1 MGSRCSADA
10 VPTDNPWLAA
20 QEDRMKQD
28 VFDRHRRGLP
38 RRAAGTLGILVLAL
52 GLSGC
57 GAYLYDAGRDKSA
70 SALVERI
77 GDLDVS
83 TTFET
88 ERGNLAKLKAFEIEA
103 RDAHNTTLWEQRLW
117 YDAIRPATGSP
128 ATFRQFIRLAPG
140 SGRNLISRRAEAL
153 GLYSADALK
162 EAAKAWNENRPQ
174 LVVASPLA
182 SARVRRQCEEGKL
195 TGRFCAE
202 NGPTLD
208 PYCKAQT
215 EAPELPGQ
223 PKGAIARTC
232 KEWFDE
238 RDELT
243 EVRKRRTKVTM
254 ALRAKAPKPAT
265 EGEGEAK
272 EPSFDLEAIQN
283 GAKKAAEAI
292 AAADGLRES
301 LGTDAALADEQAG
314 ALETLLTAFASGETP
329 SGDDAP
335 EDESLQRAAVIV
347 AGLPGLAKD
356 ARALLETLDRPQVR
370 ALAAFEL
377 DRLRIEAAYL
387 KDRIALLER
396 RVAERRAR
404 LMASLREAHFLDTTV
419 VLGRRAMRGE
429 GGLGGTRVASIVAGG
444 GRSNQHVLAM
454 RALVALDHSQTVAR
468 RDKDRALFNILD
480 LDHRQA
486 LLADEYAA
494 RQWVALIRP
503 AVERLAEYHASGVRP
518 EAIADL
524 IVKIAIAAQLG
535 FIN

>member
-1 MGSRCSADA
+1 MKKVVC
-10 VPTDNPWLAA
+10 
-20 QEDRMKQD
+20 DRQWT
-28 VFDRHRRGLP
+28 GLS
-38 RRAAGTLGILVLAL
+38 RRAARSLGTLVLAL

-57 GAYLYDAGRDKSA
+57 GTYIYDGERDKAA
-70 SALVERI
+70 STLTERI
-77 GDLDVS
+77 GDLDAS

-88 ERGNLAKLKAFEIEA
+88 ERGNLAKLKSFEIEA

-117 YDAIRPATGSP
+117 YDAIRPASGSP
-128 ATFRQFIRLAPG
+128 ATFSQFVRLSPG
-140 SGRNLISRRAEAL
+140 SDSNLMSRRVASL

-162 EAAKAWNENRPQ
+162 AAASAWNENRPQ
-174 LVVASPLA
+174 LIVASPLA
-182 SARVRRQCEEGKL
+182 SARVRRQCDEGTL
-195 TGRFCAE
+195 TGRSCAE

-208 PYCKAQT
+208 PYCEAT
-215 EAPELPGQ
+215 VEAPEAPGQ
-223 PKGAIARTC
+223 PKGTIAQIC

-238 RDELT
+238 RDELI
-243 EVRKRRTKVTM
+243 EVRKRRTEVKM
-254 ALRAKAPKPAT
+254 ALRAKAPKPAA
-265 EGEGEAK
+265 EGESEAN
-272 EPSFDLEAIQN
+272 ELSFDLEAIQK
-283 GAKKAAEAI
+283 GVKKAAEAI
-292 AAADGLRES
+292 AAAEELSDS
-301 LGTDAALADEQAG
+301 LGTDAALADEQAE
-314 ALETLLTAFASGETP
+314 ALETLLTAFARGEATSGENA
-329 SGDDAP
+329 S
-335 EDESLQRAAVIV
+335 EDESLQRAAVVV

-356 ARALLETLDRPQVR
+356 AKTLLETLDQPQMR

-377 DRLRIEAAYL
+377 DRLRMEAAYL

-396 RVAERRAR
+396 RVAERRAQ

-419 VLGRRAMRGE
+419 VLSRRAISGG

-468 RDKDRALFNILD
+468 RDQDRALFNILN

-518 EAIADL
+518 EVIADL
-524 IVKIAIAAQLG
+524 ILKIAIATQLG